1 MSHCVI
7 RVENIRKTYGSG
19 ESAVEAIKA
28 ASFEI
33 CSGETVA
40 LLGPSGSGKT
50 TLITMIGCITE
61 PSGGKL
67 ILNGQV
73 MYNEGWVIND
83 TRKIRRE
90 NIGFI
95 FQSHNLIPFLNVLE
109 NVTLVPHMNGA
120 NSKQA
125 NAKAKELL
133 EYLGVGDK
141 LEKMPSQLSGGQSQR
156 VAIARSLANSPKI
169 ILADEPT
176 AALDAERAL
185 SVMQLLKKLSVEQE
199 VAIIVVTHDER
210 MLPLFDRVLRV
221 EDGYVQESIEKSAR
235 ISVLQTESV

>member
-1 MSHCVI
+1 MKHAVI
-7 RVENIRKTYGSG
+7 SVEKISKSYGSG
-19 ESAVEAIKA
+19 ESAVMAIKEA
-28 ASFEI
+28 TFEI
-33 CSGETVA
+33 FSGETVA

-61 PSGGKL
+61 PTSGKL
-67 ILNGQV
+67 TLNGNV
-73 MYNEGWVIND
+73 MYDQKWTISD

-109 NVTLVPHMNGA
+109 NVTLVPLMNNIA
-120 NSKQA
+120 PKEA
-125 NAKAKELL
+125 NAHAKELL

-141 LEKMPSQLSGGQSQR
+141 LDKIPSQLSGGQSQR
-156 VAIARSLANSPKI
+156 VAIARSLANNPKI

-176 AALDAERAL
+176 AALDSERAL
-185 SVMQLLKKLSVEQE
+185 SVMKLLRKLAHEQE

-210 MLPLFDRVLRV
+210 MLPLFDRILRV
-221 EDGYVQESIEKSAR
+221 DDGV
-235 ISVLQTESV
+235 VLEE

>member
-1 MSHCVI
+1 MKRSII
-7 RVENIRKTYGSG
+7 RLEQIHKTYGTG
-19 ESAVEAIKA
+19 ESAVTAIKEA
-28 ASFEI
+28 NFEVY
-33 CSGETVA
+33 SGETVA

-67 ILNGQV
+67 FLDNELIYDQKWQV
-73 MYNEGWVIND
+73 KD
-83 TRKIRRE
+83 TRRIRRE

-109 NVTLVPHMNGA
+109 NVTLVPQMNKITKNKA
-120 NSKQA
+120 DTH
-125 NAKAKELL
+125 AKELL
-133 EYLGVGDK
+133 DYLGVGDK

-156 VAIARSLANSPKI
+156 VAIARSLANNPKI

-176 AALDAERAL
+176 AALDSERAL
-185 SVMQLLKKLSVEQE
+185 SVMQLLKKLSIEQD

-210 MLPLFDRVLRV
+210 MLPLFDRILRV
-221 EDGYVQESIEKSAR
+221 EDGRVYEETKER
-235 ISVLQTESV
+235 